1 MPKCHHHVVLTT
13 ILSIHEPLSPTK
25 TQNKHLEPTTLEYHC
40 KPFLQCAVCWD
51 TFNHQYHKDQGLDNK
66 LMQSFHDEE
75 DPSFLNEDAGSDFP
89 KDPKNQIEQ
98 DLQEMWSM
106 ESTRLVELGGGT
118 LELMR
123 RIREFNLACVQDV
136 VVIEDIGR
144 VRLFR

>member
-1 MPKCHHHVVLTT
+1 
-13 ILSIHEPLSPTK
+13 
-25 TQNKHLEPTTLEYHC
+25 
-40 KPFLQCAVCWD
+40 
-51 TFNHQYHKDQGLDNK
+51 
-66 LMQSFHDEE
+66 
-75 DPSFLNEDAGSDFP
+75 
-89 KDPKNQIEQ
+89 
-98 DLQEMWSM
+98 M